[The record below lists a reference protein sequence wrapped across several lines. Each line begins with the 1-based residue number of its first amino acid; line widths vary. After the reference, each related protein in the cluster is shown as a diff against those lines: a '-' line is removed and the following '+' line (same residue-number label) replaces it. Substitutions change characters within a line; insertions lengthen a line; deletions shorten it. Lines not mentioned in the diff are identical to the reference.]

1 MKVSSNLFITER
13 EITKY
18 FGQSLADVQDSLT
31 LPNPEYSNIM
41 RFGGGRFYKKVPS
54 HICYLQTQGVG
65 SLTYILPRYF
75 FGELSSDLVYTSE
88 VNVGRPLTSETT
100 ISLRGYQREFLEKNA
115 RAIDNSTGILL
126 EAPCGHGKCH
136 GKGTRILMYDGSV
149 KNVEDVKVGD
159 LLMGDDSTP
168 RRVLSLARGRE
179 EMFEVTQKKGISY
192 TVNKSHILS
201 LRYRP
206 WSGRSKKA
214 TQYEN
219 DHYDQIFDMPLT
231 EYLSFKPSKKSGYY
245 GYCVPIDYPEKP
257 IAFDPY
263 LLGCWLGDGTSKE
276 LSFTCSRDDRSLVHY
291 YREVASQYGLK
302 LKRIKQLNS
311 DGSRNKSNIYRLK
324 STVRD
329 SKGHWENSLWILFK
343 DYGLKNNKHI
353 PDDFLINSRENR
365 LKLLAGLIDTDG
377 HFRQGIFDLVQ
388 KRESLILQIRS
399 LCWSLGFRAHLS
411 KKVINGVAYW
421 RLCISG
427 NIHEIPVKLHR
438 KKAPIRTINKDPF
451 VTGISVKSIGEG
463 DYYGF
468 MLDGNHRYCLEDGT
482 VTHNTILGIW
492 LSYLR
497 YVQTLVLVPT
507 YYLAKQW
514 KQRIKETTN
523 ASVYV
528 VTSKDSAIPL
538 DSDFTIVCMDL
549 FSVRTLPEDFVQNVG
564 HVILDEAHRVGAD
577 TYMPILDQIPARYR
591 TALTATFR
599 RSDGVHRILKYHF
612 GAHIQMENRFPK
624 PRVFSIA
631 TDVSVECCLSKNKPY
646 QKFLSFMDANG
657 FEYKETA
664 KTIAFPKDYPYE
676 ETAATQYAA
685 GSMNKTTYNE
695 ISTCLRRGKEL
706 SYSVVE
712 SYLNENSYR
721 RKRVISLIKRCLDA
735 GRTVLFLSKRKDI
748 LRVLYKYFA
757 EYKPMLIVSETNNL
771 SEAEEKYL
779 QESCPLIL
787 GVTQLAKE
795 GLDVDRLDTLIV
807 YLPLKDLEQAVGR
820 ISRLHPKKKDPIAF
834 YMLDNCPLT
843 WATFTNA
850 KRMMKNYAQYV
861 DGRTLQ
867 TISTIL

>member
-31 LPNPEYSNIM
+31 LPNPEYANIM

-115 RAIDNSTGILL
+115 KAIDNSTGILL
-126 EAPCGHGKCH
+126 EAPCGHGK
-136 GKGTRILMYDGSV
+136 
-149 KNVEDVKVGD
+149 
-159 LLMGDDSTP
+159 
-168 RRVLSLARGRE
+168 
-179 EMFEVTQKKGISY
+179 
-192 TVNKSHILS
+192 
-201 LRYRP
+201 
-206 WSGRSKKA
+206 
-214 TQYEN
+214 
-219 DHYDQIFDMPLT
+219 
-231 EYLSFKPSKKSGYY
+231 
-245 GYCVPIDYPEKP
+245 
-257 IAFDPY
+257 
-263 LLGCWLGDGTSKE
+263 
-276 LSFTCSRDDRSLVHY
+276 
-291 YREVASQYGLK
+291 
-302 LKRIKQLNS
+302 
-311 DGSRNKSNIYRLK
+311 
-324 STVRD
+324 
-329 SKGHWENSLWILFK
+329 
-343 DYGLKNNKHI
+343 
-353 PDDFLINSRENR
+353 
-365 LKLLAGLIDTDG
+365 
-377 HFRQGIFDLVQ
+377 
-388 KRESLILQIRS
+388 
-399 LCWSLGFRAHLS
+399 
-411 KKVINGVAYW
+411 
-421 RLCISG
+421 
-427 NIHEIPVKLHR
+427 
-438 KKAPIRTINKDPF
+438 
-451 VTGISVKSIGEG
+451 
-463 DYYGF
+463 
-468 MLDGNHRYCLEDGT
+468 
-482 VTHNTILGIW
+482 TILGIW

-612 GAHIQMENRFPK
+612 GTHIQMENRFPK

-685 GSMNKTTYNE
+685 GSMNKATYNE
-695 ISTCLRRGKEL
+695 ISACLRRGKEL